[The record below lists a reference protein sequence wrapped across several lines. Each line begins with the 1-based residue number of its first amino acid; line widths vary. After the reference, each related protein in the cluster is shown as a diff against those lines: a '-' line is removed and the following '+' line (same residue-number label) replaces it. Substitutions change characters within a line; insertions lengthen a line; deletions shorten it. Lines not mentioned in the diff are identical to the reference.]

1 MFKIPEGEKNQSQAT
16 TPDLD
21 DSISFSDDVNP
32 DVDVDV
38 DVDVDSVATKKRHF
52 LDYDAVPPPDF
63 VEHFDRAM
71 NFGNTTAASTI
82 TATATTT
89 TTANSQSNNVSNN
102 GGSGEHLK
110 LDKKYERDGE
120 ISDYELAASGYT
132 KKEFTQDDNT
142 LNITSAL
149 SANVVKP
156 RKHFLDENPIPPD
169 YMLNEHQM
177 REHRS
182 LDRNFERH
190 NEQRTALDSHANLPG
205 FRSSRERF
213 KDIPAINRLP
223 KGAAWTQ
230 SFDSRYESNLSADKL
245 DDFGPKVECVYSLL
259 SMLGSNDPLEMSKKF
274 HELSKTPETCNTL
287 RRSGCIPLLVQMI
300 HAEGGPEEPRKWA
313 SMALHNVVHS
323 HPDEKSGRRE
333 AKVLRLLDQ
342 IMDYCNF
349 LRTLLQSGGE
359 AIADD
364 ADRHPLAA
372 MSSLM
377 KVSFDEEHRHA
388 MCELGAL
395 QAIPSLVHLDHAVHG
410 PKPENQCCNSLRRFA
425 LMALTNLTFGDENN
439 KALLCSQKLFMEALV
454 AQLDSAPDDL
464 LQVTASVLRN
474 LSWRA
479 DAQMKAVLNEI
490 GTVTAL
496 AKAAMKNKCEN
507 TLKAILSALWNL
519 SAHCSTNKAEFCAVE
534 GALSFIVRMLTYEG
548 PSKTL
553 KIIENAGGILRNV
566 SSHIAVR
573 EDYRQILREH
583 NCLSILLQQLKS
595 ESLTVVSN
603 SCGTLWNL
611 SARCPEDQRFLWD
624 NGAVPM
630 LRSLI
635 QSKHAMISEGSA
647 CALKNLLNFRPSS
660 RNTNHVD
667 NIARSLNLKKLPTLN
682 VRKQKALEQ
691 ELGATSKSHSETCDN
706 LDSINPKDRPTYD
719 ASAAMGSSIQRH
731 RFPLH
736 GVLGS
741 VVVGGVTS
749 GASGRLTRSA
759 MLTKSESRDSVF
771 SAKSDGA
778 VYDHL
783 MRSHSASDANRKIN
797 HNVRSQPPNSY
808 PLEGD
813 VEPAEEQPIDYSQK
827 YKEHVLKHND
837 HQDDEENCP
846 ATYQETDLDQPTD
859 FSLRYAEN
867 QLENDID
874 LSSPVGNEASGIVA
888 DGRVNLAV
896 VNQQQSKPR
905 SENPAEGNEI
915 LLILDDSVK
924 CYQTEDTPYVI
935 SNAASVTDLR
945 SVPTSTKVEENDLP
959 SGLDNSEATST
970 TGPAQ
975 IPSRKFNR
983 VNPHHQATQ
992 HSSNPYG
999 SGSYTPEKP
1008 VNYCEEGTP
1017 GYFSRYESLSSLD
1030 ESPAQGETS
1039 QKDVERV
1046 SGKTDE
1052 NNLSSISKSRSGDA
1066 DKSTSAPEA
1075 PPMAQT
1081 PQVNSALETPLMFSR
1096 RSSMD
1101 SLAEEDVGPIDDKSS
1116 IVSDF
1121 SRLASGVI
1129 SPSEIPDSPTQS
1141 MPQSPRRNS
1150 GSGAAST
1157 TCFSAGISPST
1168 QRVQN
1173 RTGENSKR
1181 SLRSVF
1187 EDDLNTFNVEN
1198 TPAQFST
1205 ATSLSNLSILDEEPS
1220 NQSPPQQQQNSL
1232 PATTNT
1238 ISEGEEED
1246 ANENN
1251 DDLLLASCINIGM
1264 NRAAIPST
1272 YSQNTDSNSSVSHP
1286 TGMTHDEPRQY
1297 CTEDTPALLS
1307 KGGSNTNLSAISIC
1321 SSANDPKENTV
1332 YEVLGCSSGSTTRTH
1347 HNQSTNRRSLN
1358 LSDDMSSNASESGAG
1373 GIDILQQCIR
1383 DGMQKPSTKEKVEI
1397 ATKHPIAT
1405 NVDPIAMLRRGG
1417 NILPPFVQVNDE
1429 MNKYRVEDSPCNFSV
1444 MSGLSNLTV
1453 GSSLVGP
1460 AVILQGGASNVT
1472 SNNTEN
1478 PLPKQKNVAS
1488 AAVRDDIPQLAA
1500 VPAVEDVRR
1509 EPQWHDDSLSSL
1521 SIESEDDTNLLS
1533 QAIAAGC
1540 NRPKSNLGFTTALTS
1555 TGKHTTT
1562 SLSSSQPIPIN
1573 TATSTSSLT
1582 SQATARNFEKQHN
1595 QHQQNL
1601 DKHSYRDPLQVG
1613 NESYSSV
1620 DSSDSNDNQSK
1631 SLFELCILTGMHKN
1645 RDSNMIGSSG
1655 GSTTSR
1661 KHTRSV
1667 QSHRLKSGHPEHNT
1681 TQSNPNL
1688 KQFDALPMQGKQFT
1702 PNRHVRERDRRD
1714 EKLLMECINTGIM
1727 KKIGESNKPSSLLT
1741 REALVLHNTQPKNG
1755 QATSAAAQMEEVTHP
1770 TSAKYTHNSS
1780 ITTTNINTSINT
1792 ATTITAAPDVEKKD
1806 NNFIVPETLNKQI
1819 HINNF
1824 TTNPGEDIKDQ
1835 KSLNLFKQ
1843 QNQVEEAQENP
1854 IPQID
1859 VNHQN
1864 LENILE
1870 TTKGIGSKYNMN
1882 NCDSLGNDGGN
1893 TTQSDESNQSFIMET
1908 TVSLETKQTE
1918 FSVSF
1923 NNCTEKHKDPD
1934 LMLKSVERLTLE
1946 FVSSAEQ
1953 LRTNNSNATGNGT
1966 HSLSLDGSENQKKIN
1981 SYLNGTCD
1989 GTNNS
1994 TSNNTWNEDT
2004 CPNDVSFPSV
2014 SVTAPKVASL
2024 SYDDDD
2030 EDQATTADYKE
2041 LNDFAENT
2049 PINEE
2054 LPAPDMSLDFD
2065 NIGLQQNGYYLD
2077 SSQPASLDCLTETEN
2092 TLVNGDN
2099 RTDDIHTI
2107 KESIEEENSNGLH
2120 FKLGG
2125 IVQTAATAPSLFFNS
2140 NAMTN
2145 STFIAQEARKLAATL
2160 HTSDLE
2166 EEEELTF
2173 SINSLDLDNIRPPSG
2188 MDSLNIS
2195 GYYQDSTQPNSLH
2208 KMGNS
2213 PHSPQMSFKSPKFPR
2228 KNLPAGLVARR
2239 ALGHM
2244 PPHLTGSVESINSSC
2259 NLLLDNIK
2267 PPSLMDELLDSMI
2280 SVASI
2285 QSEIVDDCNSMA
2297 TTVTVSNYETCAGG
2311 EDGDTVTLQS
2321 CCDNMLPKD
2330 DDQTLNEG
2338 NTTPLPSDFDF
2349 SSAESTPRKSA
2360 AASPATGYK
2369 RNLTPKQ
2376 KRKIIKDRFKTYTIE
2391 ADMIFNE
2398 ELQRKMEE
2406 AQQDETLSIEITNL
2420 ESDEKDQQQQPDTDV
2435 QSTPRSR
2442 RRSSQ
2447 DRYKTQTIILSDLK
2461 FNQQTELSSLES
2473 NNEGLM
2479 DDNSYSS
2486 IKNMIQNFK
2495 FLTTP
2500 TTEIQQRMEQQ
2511 QECELTSLEYDQN
2524 SETESCHNYGNNLNS
2539 LSDKEDNED
2548 EQQGEKTQVTE
2559 IIRPRIVKPGENDSE
2574 VKKTKQDEE
2583 SNDLNAVKSV
2593 RGGKKPQYVSPY
2605 SIKYQKSNVESKTN
2619 TKLQTP
2625 TANTNFLRKRSGNGN
2640 VAPTAATTGS
2650 SNTKIAQKKT
2660 ITKEPIGKKL
2670 EIENNVAASAP
2681 TPQPAPLERQGTFV
2695 KDEPSLDSSSVPVVD
2710 TSPTKTK
2717 ISKLPMKRQTS
2728 ITTTTS
2734 AHTSP
2739 QKTAS
2744 TRKLPTSSAIQ
2755 AANKRNLGTVTKP
2768 QRANST
2774 VNIRVT
2780 TNAARIAVLSNRVS
2794 TTTPPSRSNSS
2805 LNSTNAAVTAA
2816 QNAATKINQ
2825 AQSRIAGIWRKV
2837 DEVKNRQQQ
2846 QQSQH
2851 PSKIL
2856 KGSQLKATKT
2866 APQPGKLI
2874 RSTTFDS
2881 TPPLEVKPAKSVPQ
2895 LNGTKLPT
2903 SGATKI
2909 AITHRQTAN
2918 ANRK

>member
-1 MFKIPEGEKNQSQAT
+1 MFKLPEGERNQSQAT

-38 DVDVDSVATKKRHF
+38 DVDVDSVATKKPHF

-71 NFGNTTAASTI
+71 SFGNTASKS
-82 TATATTT
+82 
-89 TTANSQSNNVSNN
+89 NSQSCNVNSNGSAG

-149 SANVVKP
+149 SANVQT

-190 NEQRTALDSHANLPG
+190 NEQRSALDLHANLPG

-230 SFDSRYESNLSADKL
+230 SFDSRYDSNLSADKL

-300 HAEGGPEEPRKWA
+300 HAEGGPDEQRKWA
-313 SMALHNVVHS
+313 SMALHNVVHT

-660 RNTNHVD
+660 RNTNHMD

-736 GVLGS
+736 GALGS
-741 VVVGGVTS
+741 VVGGVVS
-749 GASGRLTRSA
+749 GGATGRLTRSA

-783 MRSHSASDANRKIN
+783 MRSHSASDANRKLH
-797 HNVRSQPPNSY
+797 HNSRSQPPTSY

-813 VEPAEEQPIDYSQK
+813 VEPSEEQPIDYSQK
-827 YKEHVLKHND
+827 YKEHISKHND
-837 HQDDEENCP
+837 HQEDEENCP

-867 QLENDID
+867 QLESDID
-874 LSSPVGNEASGIVA
+874 LSPPVGTDATGIVVP
-888 DGRVNLAV
+888 DTRVNLSG
-896 VNQQQSKPR
+896 VNQQQAKPR
-905 SENPAEGNEI
+905 SDNAGEGNEI
-915 LLILDDSVK
+915 LLILEDSVK

-945 SVPTSTKVEENDLP
+945 SVPTSAKIEESDIP

-970 TGPAQ
+970 TGAAQ
-975 IPSRKFNR
+975 IPTRKFSR
-983 VNPHHQATQ
+983 ANPHHQVAQ
-992 HSSNPYG
+992 PSSNPYG

-1030 ESPAQGETS
+1030 ESPPQAEHS
-1039 QKDVERV
+1039 QKASQRASD
-1046 SGKTDE
+1046 KTED
-1052 NNLSSISKSRSGDA
+1052 NNLSSLSKNSSSDA
-1066 DKSTSAPEA
+1066 DKSTSPPEA
-1075 PPMAQT
+1075 PPMVQT
-1081 PQVNSALETPLMFSR
+1081 PQINSALETPLMFSR

-1116 IVSDF
+1116 VVSDF

-1157 TCFSAGISPST
+1157 TGFSAGVSPST

-1181 SLRSVF
+1181 CLRSVF

-1205 ATSLSNLSILDEEPS
+1205 ATSLSNLSILDEETC
-1220 NQSPPQQQQNSL
+1220 NQSPPQQQQQHSL

-1238 ISEGEEED
+1238 ISEGEEEED

-1272 YSQNTDSNSSVSHP
+1272 YSQNTDTNSSVNHP
-1286 TGMTHDEPRQY
+1286 TGMTHDEPKQY

-1307 KGGSNTNLSAISIC
+1307 KVGSNTNLSAISIC
-1321 SSANDPKENTV
+1321 SSNNDGKEDTV
-1332 YEVLGCSSGSTTRTH
+1332 YEVLGCSSGNTTRTH
-1347 HNQSTNRRSLN
+1347 HNQSINRRSLN

-1383 DGMQKPSTKEKVEI
+1383 DGMQKPSTKEKVELP
-1397 ATKHPIAT
+1397 THPMPV
-1405 NVDPIAMLRRGG
+1405 NLMDPIAMLRRGG
-1417 NILPPFVQVNDE
+1417 NILPPFIPVNDE

-1460 AVILQGGASNVT
+1460 AVILQGASNVT
-1472 SNNTEN
+1472 
-1478 PLPKQKNVAS
+1478 
-1488 AAVRDDIPQLAA
+1488 
-1500 VPAVEDVRR
+1500 
-1509 EPQWHDDSLSSL
+1509 
-1521 SIESEDDTNLLS
+1521 
-1533 QAIAAGC
+1533 
-1540 NRPKSNLGFTTALTS
+1540 
-1555 TGKHTTT
+1555 
-1562 SLSSSQPIPIN
+1562 
-1573 TATSTSSLT
+1573 
-1582 SQATARNFEKQHN
+1582 
-1595 QHQQNL
+1595 
-1601 DKHSYRDPLQVG
+1601 
-1613 NESYSSV
+1613 
-1620 DSSDSNDNQSK
+1620 
-1631 SLFELCILTGMHKN
+1631 
-1645 RDSNMIGSSG
+1645 
-1655 GSTTSR
+1655 
-1661 KHTRSV
+1661 
-1667 QSHRLKSGHPEHNT
+1667 
-1681 TQSNPNL
+1681 
-1688 KQFDALPMQGKQFT
+1688 
-1702 PNRHVRERDRRD
+1702 
-1714 EKLLMECINTGIM
+1714 
-1727 KKIGESNKPSSLLT
+1727 
-1741 REALVLHNTQPKNG
+1741 
-1755 QATSAAAQMEEVTHP
+1755 
-1770 TSAKYTHNSS
+1770 
-1780 ITTTNINTSINT
+1780 
-1792 ATTITAAPDVEKKD
+1792 
-1806 NNFIVPETLNKQI
+1806 
-1819 HINNF
+1819 
-1824 TTNPGEDIKDQ
+1824 
-1835 KSLNLFKQ
+1835 
-1843 QNQVEEAQENP
+1843 
-1854 IPQID
+1854 
-1859 VNHQN
+1859 
-1864 LENILE
+1864 
-1870 TTKGIGSKYNMN
+1870 
-1882 NCDSLGNDGGN
+1882 
-1893 TTQSDESNQSFIMET
+1893 
-1908 TVSLETKQTE
+1908 
-1918 FSVSF
+1918 
-1923 NNCTEKHKDPD
+1923 
-1934 LMLKSVERLTLE
+1934 
-1946 FVSSAEQ
+1946 
-1953 LRTNNSNATGNGT
+1953 
-1966 HSLSLDGSENQKKIN
+1966 
-1981 SYLNGTCD
+1981 
-1989 GTNNS
+1989 
-1994 TSNNTWNEDT
+1994 
-2004 CPNDVSFPSV
+2004 
-2014 SVTAPKVASL
+2014 
-2024 SYDDDD
+2024 
-2030 EDQATTADYKE
+2030 
-2041 LNDFAENT
+2041 
-2049 PINEE
+2049 
-2054 LPAPDMSLDFD
+2054 
-2065 NIGLQQNGYYLD
+2065 
-2077 SSQPASLDCLTETEN
+2077 
-2092 TLVNGDN
+2092 
-2099 RTDDIHTI
+2099 
-2107 KESIEEENSNGLH
+2107 
-2120 FKLGG
+2120 
-2125 IVQTAATAPSLFFNS
+2125 
-2140 NAMTN
+2140 
-2145 STFIAQEARKLAATL
+2145 
-2160 HTSDLE
+2160 
-2166 EEEELTF
+2166 
-2173 SINSLDLDNIRPPSG
+2173 
-2188 MDSLNIS
+2188 
-2195 GYYQDSTQPNSLH
+2195 
-2208 KMGNS
+2208 
-2213 PHSPQMSFKSPKFPR
+2213 
-2228 KNLPAGLVARR
+2228 
-2239 ALGHM
+2239 
-2244 PPHLTGSVESINSSC
+2244 
-2259 NLLLDNIK
+2259 
-2267 PPSLMDELLDSMI
+2267 
-2280 SVASI
+2280 
-2285 QSEIVDDCNSMA
+2285 
-2297 TTVTVSNYETCAGG
+2297 
-2311 EDGDTVTLQS
+2311 
-2321 CCDNMLPKD
+2321 
-2330 DDQTLNEG
+2330 
-2338 NTTPLPSDFDF
+2338 
-2349 SSAESTPRKSA
+2349 
-2360 AASPATGYK
+2360 
-2369 RNLTPKQ
+2369 
-2376 KRKIIKDRFKTYTIE
+2376 
-2391 ADMIFNE
+2391 
-2398 ELQRKMEE
+2398 
-2406 AQQDETLSIEITNL
+2406 
-2420 ESDEKDQQQQPDTDV
+2420 
-2435 QSTPRSR
+2435 
-2442 RRSSQ
+2442 
-2447 DRYKTQTIILSDLK
+2447 
-2461 FNQQTELSSLES
+2461 
-2473 NNEGLM
+2473 
-2479 DDNSYSS
+2479 
-2486 IKNMIQNFK
+2486 
-2495 FLTTP
+2495 
-2500 TTEIQQRMEQQ
+2500 
-2511 QECELTSLEYDQN
+2511 
-2524 SETESCHNYGNNLNS
+2524 
-2539 LSDKEDNED
+2539 
-2548 EQQGEKTQVTE
+2548 
-2559 IIRPRIVKPGENDSE
+2559 
-2574 VKKTKQDEE
+2574 
-2583 SNDLNAVKSV
+2583 
-2593 RGGKKPQYVSPY
+2593 
-2605 SIKYQKSNVESKTN
+2605 
-2619 TKLQTP
+2619 
-2625 TANTNFLRKRSGNGN
+2625 
-2640 VAPTAATTGS
+2640 
-2650 SNTKIAQKKT
+2650 
-2660 ITKEPIGKKL
+2660 
-2670 EIENNVAASAP
+2670 
-2681 TPQPAPLERQGTFV
+2681 
-2695 KDEPSLDSSSVPVVD
+2695 
-2710 TSPTKTK
+2710 
-2717 ISKLPMKRQTS
+2717 
-2728 ITTTTS
+2728 
-2734 AHTSP
+2734 
-2739 QKTAS
+2739 
-2744 TRKLPTSSAIQ
+2744 
-2755 AANKRNLGTVTKP
+2755 
-2768 QRANST
+2768 
-2774 VNIRVT
+2774 
-2780 TNAARIAVLSNRVS
+2780 
-2794 TTTPPSRSNSS
+2794 
-2805 LNSTNAAVTAA
+2805 
-2816 QNAATKINQ
+2816 
-2825 AQSRIAGIWRKV
+2825 
-2837 DEVKNRQQQ
+2837 
-2846 QQSQH
+2846 
-2851 PSKIL
+2851 
-2856 KGSQLKATKT
+2856 
-2866 APQPGKLI
+2866 
-2874 RSTTFDS
+2874 
-2881 TPPLEVKPAKSVPQ
+2881 
-2895 LNGTKLPT
+2895 
-2903 SGATKI
+2903 
-2909 AITHRQTAN
+2909 
-2918 ANRK
+2918 